1 MDPFTIA
8 LLAQGG
14 IAAGQAIAGAVQKS
28 RAQREREAAREALG
42 ETRYADYNQA
52 YYEELQRRAQVGLPE
67 AQRQYMEQQAE
78 RAAGVGLAASEDRR
92 AGLMGIGR
100 AQAGL
105 AQSYTTI
112 GLADV
117 AAREQAAQAALGEM
131 AQRGAQTYQE
141 QMQLAQ
147 LDLATAEQK
156 RQEALSMQQAG
167 LQGLMSTAGQ
177 AGTFYG
183 NKNLLEDLYGTA
195 GAEGAAAG
203 STSPLNQGI
212 AVNAIAQERP
222 SIQVNDTE
230 MPAQFATFTPPP
242 TTTPF
247 VPPPTTTQFAAF
259 NMANIGTS
267 LQGGGIF
274 NRDALT
280 PLMAR

>member
-1 MDPFTIA
+1 MLDPFTIA

-14 IAAGQAIAGAVQKS
+14 IAAGQAIAGTVQK
-28 RAQREREAAREALG
+28 RKAQKEREAAREALG

-67 AQRQYMEQQAE
+67 EQRQYMEQQAE

-92 AGLMGIGR
+92 AGLMSIGR

-117 AAREQAAQAALGEM
+117 ASREQAAQAALGEM

-141 QMQLAQ
+141 QMQLSQ
-147 LDLATAEQK
+147 LDLATAEQR

-177 AGTFYG
+177 AAVGFSGGRT
-183 NKNLLEDLYGTA
+183 LQDLYGTA
-195 GAEGAAAG
+195 GAGA
-203 STSPLNQGI
+203 TNQFS
-212 AVNAIAQERP
+212 NY
-222 SIQVNDTE
+222 
-230 MPAQFATFTPPP
+230 TPPQNLSLSQNNSP
-242 TTTPF
+242 FAYGTGLNYTPR
-247 VPPPTTTQFAAF
+247 
-259 NMANIGTS
+259 MSGIGLNIG
-267 LQGGGIF
+267 Q
-274 NRDALT
+274 
-280 PLMAR
+280 

>member
-1 MDPFTIA
+1 MIDPFTIS
-8 LLAQGG
+8 LLASGG
-14 IAAGQAIAGAVQKS
+14 IAAGQAIGGAIQK
-28 RAQREREAAREALG
+28 RKAQKEKEAAVREL
-42 ETRYADYNQA
+42 EDTRYADYNQA

-67 AQRQYMEQQAE
+67 EQRQYMEQQAE

-147 LDLATAEQK
+147 LDLATAEQS
-156 RQEALSMQQAG
+156 RQEGLGMQQAG

-177 AGTFYG
+177 AATFYG
-183 NKNLLEDLYGTA
+183 KKNLLEDLYGTA
-195 GAEGAAAG
+195 GAGTAGAEGAVAE
-203 STSPLNQGI
+203 SNNPLNQGI
-212 AVNAIAQERP
+212 AVNAIAPKRPYIQE
-222 SIQVNDTE
+222 IDTE
-230 MPAQFATFTPPP
+230 MPAQFATFTP
-242 TTTPF
+242 
-247 VPPPTTTQFAAF
+247 
-259 NMANIGTS
+259 
-267 LQGGGIF
+267 
-274 NRDALT
+274 
-280 PLMAR
+280 LMVK

>member
-1 MDPFTIA
+1 MMDPFTIA

-28 RAQREREAAREALG
+28 RAQKEREAAREALG

-67 AQRQYMEQQAE
+67 EQRQYMEQQAE

-105 AQSYTTI
+105 AQSYTKI

-131 AQRGAQTYQE
+131 TQRGTQTYQE
-141 QMQLAQ
+141 QMQLGQ
-147 LDLATAEQK
+147 LDLSLAEQA
-156 RQEALSMQQAG
+156 RQEGLSQQQAG

-177 AGTFYG
+177 AATFYG
-183 NKNLLEDLYGTA
+183 NQNFLENLYGQGTPQA
-195 GAEGAAAG
+195 
-203 STSPLNQGI
+203 PVNQGTP
-212 AVNAIAQERP
+212 N
-222 SIQVNDTE
+222 
-230 MPAQFATFTPPP
+230 QFSNYTPPQNLSLSQNNSP
-242 TTTPF
+242 FASGLNYSPGMSGYGSGLETNYVSGIGSGGFNSGINTAF
-247 VPPPTTTQFAAF
+247 VP
-259 NMANIGTS
+259 S
-267 LQGGGIF
+267 GI
-274 NRDALT
+274 
-280 PLMAR
+280 

>member
-1 MDPFTIA
+1 MEPMTIA
-8 LLAQGG
+8 LLASGG
-14 IAAGQAIAGAVQKS
+14 IAAGQAIGGAIQKS

-67 AQRQYMEQQAE
+67 EQRQYMEQQAE

-117 AAREQAAQAALGEM
+117 AAREQAAQAAIGEM
-131 AQRGAQTYQE
+131 GQRGAQTYQE
-141 QMQLAQ
+141 QMQLGQ

-167 LQGLMSTAGQ
+167 LQGLMSTGGQ
-177 AGTFYG
+177 AAVGFSGGRT
-183 NKNLLEDLYGTA
+183 LQDLYGA
-195 GAEGAAAG
+195 GTGGAGTGGAAAG
-203 STSPLNQGI
+203 ATNQFS
-212 AVNAIAQERP
+212 NY
-222 SIQVNDTE
+222 
-230 MPAQFATFTPPP
+230 TPPQNLSL
-242 TTTPF
+242 TQNNSPF
-247 VPPPTTTQFAAF
+247 AYGTGLNYSPG
-259 NMANIGTS
+259 MSGIG
-267 LQGGGIF
+267 LNFGE
-274 NRDALT
+274 
-280 PLMAR
+280 

>member
-28 RAQREREAAREALG
+28 KAQKEREAAREALG

-67 AQRQYMEQQAE
+67 EQRQYMEQQAE
-78 RAAGVGLAASEDRR
+78 RAAGVGLAATEDRR

-105 AQSYTTI
+105 AQSYTNI

-117 AAREQAAQAALGEM
+117 AARERAAQAVLGEM
-131 AQRGAQTYQE
+131 AQRGTQTYQE

-147 LDLATAEQK
+147 LDLSLAEQK

-177 AGTFYG
+177 AAVGFSG
-183 NKNLLEDLYGTA
+183 GGSLQDLYGT
-195 GAEGAAAG
+195 GTAAG
-203 STSPLNQGI
+203 STNPLNQGI
-212 AVNAIAQERP
+212 AVNPIVPERP
-222 SIQVNDTE
+222 YMQEIDTE
-230 MPAQFATFTPPP
+230 MPAQFATFTPSG
-242 TTTPF
+242 
-247 VPPPTTTQFAAF
+247 
-259 NMANIGTS
+259 IGK
-267 LQGGGIF
+267 
-274 NRDALT
+274 
-280 PLMAR
+280 

>member
-1 MDPFTIA
+1 M
-8 LLAQGG
+8 
-14 IAAGQAIAGAVQKS
+14 
-28 RAQREREAAREALG
+28 
-42 ETRYADYNQA
+42 
-52 YYEELQRRAQVGLPE
+52 
-67 AQRQYMEQQAE
+67 
-78 RAAGVGLAASEDRR
+78 
-92 AGLMGIGR
+92 R

-247 VPPPTTTQFAAF
+247 VPF

-267 LQGGGIF
+267 LQGGRGI
-274 NRDALT
+274 NPYALT
-280 PLMAR
+280 PLMVR

>member
-1 MDPFTIA
+1 MEPMTIA
-8 LLAQGG
+8 LLASGG
-14 IAAGQAIAGAVQKS
+14 IAAGQAIGGAIQKS

-67 AQRQYMEQQAE
+67 EQRQYMEQQAE

-117 AAREQAAQAALGEM
+117 AAREQAAQAAIGEM
-131 AQRGAQTYQE
+131 GQRGAQTYQE
-141 QMQLAQ
+141 QMQLGQ
-147 LDLATAEQK
+147 LDLATAEQR

-177 AGTFYG
+177 AAVGFSG
-183 NKNLLEDLYGTA
+183 GSPLQNLYGA
-195 GAEGAAAG
+195 GTGGAAAG
-203 STSPLNQGI
+203 ATNQFS
-212 AVNAIAQERP
+212 NY
-222 SIQVNDTE
+222 
-230 MPAQFATFTPPP
+230 TPPQNLSL
-242 TTTPF
+242 TQNNSPF
-247 VPPPTTTQFAAF
+247 AYGTGLNYSPG
-259 NMANIGTS
+259 MSGIG
-267 LQGGGIF
+267 LNFGE
-274 NRDALT
+274 
-280 PLMAR
+280 